1 MYRMIL
7 NEEPN
12 EDARKTHYEI
22 MREVYSHTENKQD
35 VSRNMLATL
44 FVRDPAKF
52 RGEQDEVQKVVK
64 NNIAWPQGYVPQ
76 QFVVKRPPPKSTKEE
91 IHYANLKIKHE
102 IKMAPL
108 NKFYLDDEIQ
118 DLNKI
123 CTTKDAHM
131 TYK

>member
-1 MYRMIL
+1 MSAFGAIKGKRISLGGKNSIVESKKSSIYDQKLFAKDIYNHISRAEIKIASLKNEDTYKQQDSEDDLKPFDENDEMAKMYRMIL

-52 RGEQDEVQKVVK
+52 RGE
-64 NNIAWPQGYVPQ
+64 
-76 QFVVKRPPPKSTKEE
+76 
-91 IHYANLKIKHE
+91 
-102 IKMAPL
+102 
-108 NKFYLDDEIQ
+108 
-118 DLNKI
+118 
-123 CTTKDAHM
+123 
-131 TYK
+131 

>member
-1 MYRMIL
+1 MKNEDTYKQQDSDDDLKPFDENDEMAKMYRMIL

-52 RGEQDEVQKVVK
+52 RGE
-64 NNIAWPQGYVPQ
+64 
-76 QFVVKRPPPKSTKEE
+76 
-91 IHYANLKIKHE
+91 
-102 IKMAPL
+102 
-108 NKFYLDDEIQ
+108 
-118 DLNKI
+118 
-123 CTTKDAHM
+123 
-131 TYK
+131 